1 MAAQVVELQG
11 AEIRQLRE
19 ANAELELR
27 LARRKESHRAAARRV
42 AELEHRLLRS
52 EQAAAALRAQIEH
65 KHEHD
70 RRKRRKIAD
79 EVGPPAQQ
87 QQPGAEAD
95 ADRGSPSSVRSL
107 VSSSPPPLLPPA
119 QCGGSVLDEA
129 RSLMP
134 FLRDYDIR
142 SSLAVV
148 DFRFVVCGVCV
159 SCVSRVRVSCVSCV
173 RVSSV
178 VVEFLVGQLSSVR
191 VHVLEHGR
199 HPAGDD
205 LRQRR
210 LLQPYQLL
218 PGAYTR
224 ALSLTNRPFAR

>member
-65 KHEHD
+65 EHD

-87 QQPGAEAD
+87 QPGAETD
-95 ADRGSPSSVRSL
+95 ADRASPSSVRSL

-148 DFRFVVCGVCV
+148 DFRCVVCGVCV
-159 SCVSRVRVSCVSCV
+159 SFACRACRACVECC
-173 RVSSV
+173 
-178 VVEFLVGQLSSVR
+178 G
-191 VHVLEHGR
+191 
-199 HPAGDD
+199 
-205 LRQRR
+205 
-210 LLQPYQLL
+210 
-218 PGAYTR
+218 
-224 ALSLTNRPFAR
+224 